1 MSTKH
6 KNLSEFSPA
15 DVPFGEDMYFGI
27 LVSEWNE
34 EITFALRDACIKTLQ
49 DHGLPEQD
57 ILVHSVPGSF
67 ELPLAARWML
77 EHTLVDGVICLGC
90 VIQGETPHFDYVC
103 KGVTD
108 GIVSLNSEYAKP
120 VVFGVLTTLTKEQAL
135 DRAGGR
141 YGNKGVE
148 AAITALKMV
157 HLGREISK
165 RGEEEFRQMLEDID
179 EQAGDFNPD
188 AV

>member
-6 KNLSEFSPA
+6 KSLSDYSPA
-15 DVPFGEDMYFGI
+15 DIPSGEDMYLGI
-27 LVSEWNE
+27 VVSEWNE
-34 EITFALRDACIKTLQ
+34 EVTHALRDACIKTLE
-49 DHGLPEQD
+49 DHGLSQQD

-77 EHTLVDGVICLGC
+77 EHTMVNGVICLGC

-108 GIVSLNSEYAKP
+108 GIVALNSEYAKP

-135 DRAGGR
+135 DRAGGK

-148 AAITALKMV
+148 AALTALKMV
-157 HLGREISK
+157 HLGRVISE
-165 RGEEEFRQMLEDID
+165 RGEEEFRQVLFDID
-179 EQAGDFNPD
+179 EQTEDFNPD